1 MKTHA
6 HAIQYT
12 QYFLLFSSFFIF
24 FSRIYDLDYH
34 QPFLKIDHEK
44 HKTLP
49 EAEQLSLLNK
59 YLMSLGE
66 KKRDNYRK
74 ICEQLGNEVKP
85 HEFLEMVIDLKK
97 CQKSEHRL
105 KDFPSLDKIEDLLE
119 LVKNSDYGLL
129 ERKTVEMIVK
139 IYETL
144 QPTKMVF
151 GGPEVDTKEFQ
162 KRYESEGMKTEL

>member
-1 MKTHA
+1 
-6 HAIQYT
+6 
-12 QYFLLFSSFFIF
+12 
-24 FSRIYDLDYH
+24 
-34 QPFLKIDHEK
+34 
-44 HKTLP
+44 
-49 EAEQLSLLNK
+49 
-59 YLMSLGE
+59 MSLGE